1 MTHRALASMLLL
13 ILVPLAAGCAT
24 GPGGMMPSASV
35 TTATQGWERCLSVDW
50 TAQPRPGGSDLEGYV
65 SNLQGTPMLGV
76 QLLAQGLD
84 ATGNVVGQKVEWVQ
98 TGVPGL
104 QRSYFR
110 IAGLPP
116 AAQYRV
122 TVWSFETMESS
133 SWM

>member
-1 MTHRALASMLLL
+1 MTYRTLAALLLL
-13 ILVPLAAGCAT
+13 IPLATGCAT
-24 GPGGMMPSASV
+24 GTGGLTPSASV
-35 TTATQGWERCLSVDW
+35 TTAIQGWERWLSVDW
-50 TAQPRPGGSDLEGYV
+50 TAQPRSGGSVIEGYV
-65 SNLQGTPMLGV
+65 YNLQGTPMIGV

-110 IAGLPP
+110 IAGMPT

-122 TVWSFETMESS
+122 TVWSFETMESH